1 MPITVDCHIHS
12 QNSCDDASLKVAD
25 LVRSAGEKGIVDY
38 VLTDHVHTPFN
49 LPDIAASRREYL
61 ACNPSPRFH
70 FGVEVSVVSEWE
82 LREVASGCAAAS
94 ALRVACA
101 RSTLRRRPVEG
112 RNQERNSQF
121 LTRGKYP
128 KPTYGIR
135 TGGPPGAPLAIGLR
149 AEDVATYRIEYV
161 VGGAHWP
168 IYVAVERETVIRD
181 YHRQNMFLAAHPLV
195 DIVAHPW
202 WWMKHWQDPDGMY
215 RTDPWFDD
223 FRKVPL
229 SMHDEFAASAV
240 QHGAIVEI
248 NLDAILLN
256 RQYPAP
262 FKRQYLDYL
271 AYLKSRGVGLTVGS
285 DCHAPQ
291 YTIDFEAADRMLSTV
306 GIRDEDLWRPPFKC
320 GCHI

>member
-12 QNSCDDASLKVAD
+12 QNSCDDAALKVSD
-25 LVRSAGEKGIVDY
+25 LVRAAREKGIVDY

-82 LREVASGCAAAS
+82 LREVA
-94 ALRVACA
+94 
-101 RSTLRRRPVEG
+101 T
-112 RNQERNSQF
+112 
-121 LTRGKYP
+121 GKYP

-135 TGGPPGAPLAIGLR
+135 AGGPPGAALAIGLR

-168 IYVAVERETVIRD
+168 MYVEIEREAVIRD

-223 FRKVPL
+223 FRKVPP

-271 AYLKSRGVGLTVGS
+271 AYLKSRGVMLTVGS

-291 YTIDFEAADRMLSTV
+291 YTIDFETADRMLSTV
-306 GIRDEDLWRPPFKC
+306 GIRDEELWRPAVK
-320 GCHI
+320 